1 MDNYLEVLSPNHNSY
16 PADVRQEAREYL
28 QTIHGYYLD
37 EDKLN
42 STVKDQPVLEDQSR
56 VESSYERILPLYV

>member
-42 STVKDQPVLEDQSR
+42 STVKDLRVLEDQSH
-56 VESSYERILPLYV
+56 VEFLCVRRLPL